1 MRDTKDPSSDSLTV
15 SGVCGALIRE
25 AVRRYSTRR
34 YDSTVQYSTVR
45 YYDAALGYVG
55 DLLASCKPR
64 DSRERKQ
71 KWDVSAPKSKQTPR
85 HGFAWI
91 TRNHGIIITTPRNKS
106 QFPTLQL
113 EPPHHAFFFSLEAS
127 IDDLS
132 TLNLEISPS

>member
-15 SGVCGALIRE
+15 SGVCDALIRE

-34 YDSTVQYSTVR
+34 YDSTVQYSTLR
-45 YYDAALGYVG
+45 YYDAASGYVG

-91 TRNHGIIITTPRNKS
+91 TRNHGIIITTPPETNPSFPPCNLNHPTMPSFFPWKPPSTIS
-106 QFPTLQL
+106 QP
-113 EPPHHAFFFSLEAS
+113 
-127 IDDLS
+127 
-132 TLNLEISPS
+132 